1 MSALEDGSV
10 PMAREDDEAFARLVA
25 IEGLTYQDAFI
36 ESRPG
41 PRPERSNS
49 IRVLASRAGKRT
61 EARRAFL
68 AQQKADAAAPTE
80 VSTEPAAI
88 LHLMDETS
96 RFLLQASKVAKSH
109 GHDRL
114 ANTLRQSLT
123 THVGRHSRA
132 SARLENPGSGS
143 AADDGA
149 AEAMARRILE
159 YQADDDAD

>member
-1 MSALEDGSV
+1 
-10 PMAREDDEAFARLVA
+10 MAREEDEAFARLVA

-68 AQQKADAAAPTE
+68 AKQKADATAPVE
-80 VSTEPAAI
+80 VSTDPQSI
-88 LHLMDETS
+88 LQLMDQVS
-96 RFLLQASKVAKSH
+96 AALLQASKVAKAH
-109 GHDRL
+109 GADRL

-123 THVGRHSRA
+123 RHVGRHSRV
-132 SARLENPGSGS
+132 SQRVENPGAVR
-143 AADDGA
+143 AADEGDV
-149 AEAMARRILE
+149 EAMARRVLE
-159 YQADDDAD
+159 IEP